1 MEHLELILGI
11 ATVALLGLLLFVVLR
26 AVGKVN
32 RIEGELRRLAAKLEE
47 PRPDL
52 LTPVSRVE
60 EQLAGLGEK
69 LDMLDHRNR
78 LQEIEEALK
87 AASSREFPVVR
98 VAEEVEPLIKE
109 AVESLDARLRELAA
123 SLKEDRRE
131 TRTELLTR
139 VLNDR
144 GFRDVTVVEVTEEEG
159 GRARVS
165 VEARRD
171 GMTFKG
177 PVTIEN
183 GRVVEQKLTPSYPMF
198 P

>member
-1 MEHLELILGI
+1 LILGI